1 MPSFDTSPNFMLM
14 SDFDARNFTSTLYTR
29 AGSNVALNANGRVVF
44 DDPVY
49 FLNGRGQASNK
60 SLKYYLEADKG
71 GTWTISINSSDRIV
85 WAKDTSE
92 SMDINCDFGGGAI
105 WGLDDDYLEMS
116 GTSATF
122 QSDWQRGNLIFWS
135 VGTANYG
142 RISYSNSS
150 TSYPTYYPTY
160 PVAQDMI
167 SLLSVRSG
175 NNAYCLQSAEE
186 ALFGDYVQWVLR
198 DDGRVMQIVNYVAN
212 ANLITFAWSDIAFR
226 DRLGFSGLESW
237 YSLYGRRVMIA
248 DNVMPG
254 VLAPSRPIEDHHL
267 AFDRVSDIRRK
278 GNGTYG
284 ANFKGNFV
292 KSSLRFYLDGIADI
306 QDDYKRFAFDLGDY
320 FYIGAKVSLVQE
332 VGESRLALRTTQI
345 NSSNPAYSLT
355 HTSESN
361 GMHGIITGTITQMSS
376 DLPFENR
383 IMRRIPITMEI
394 SHD

>member
-29 AGSNVALNANGRVVF
+29 AGSNVALNASGQVVF

-85 WAKDTSE
+85 WAKDTSQT
-92 SMDINCDFGGGAI
+92 MTIDAYLGGDM
-105 WGLDDDYLEMS
+105 WGLQNDTINMS
-116 GTSATF
+116 GTSVVF
-122 QSDWQRGNLIFWS
+122 PNDFDRGNLIFWAS
-135 VGTANYG
+135 GNSLYG
-142 RISYSNSS
+142 KLTYSGAS
-150 TSYPTYYPTY
+150 TVSPSIYPTY

-175 NNAYCLQSAEE
+175 DNAYCLQSAEE

-198 DDGRVMQIVNYVAN
+198 DDGRVMQVVNYTGN
-212 ANLITFAWSDIAFR
+212 ANLINFSWVDTAFR

-254 VLAPSRPIEDHHL
+254 ILAPSRPIEDHHL

-278 GNGTYG
+278 GDGSYG

-292 KSSLRFYLDGIADI
+292 KSSLRFYLDGIADV
-306 QDDYKRFAFDLGDY
+306 QDDYKRFAFELGDY
-320 FYIGAKVSLVQE
+320 FYIGAKINFIQE
-332 VGESRLALRTTQI
+332 VGESRLALRTAQI
-345 NSSNPAYSLT
+345 NASAPAYSLT

-361 GMHGIITGTITQMSS
+361 GMHGVITGTITQISS

-383 IMRRIPITMEI
+383 IMRRIPITLEI

>member
-14 SDFDARNFTSTLYTR
+14 SDFDARNFTGTLYTR
-29 AGSNVALNANGRVVF
+29 AGSNVALNTNGRVVF

-60 SLKYYLEADKG
+60 SLKYYLEADLG
-71 GTWTISINSSDRIV
+71 GTWTISINSNDRITWSRDSFISIDIETNNAGYV
-85 WAKDTSE
+85 WGIENEATI
-92 SMDINCDFGGGAI
+92 MN
-105 WGLDDDYLEMS
+105 
-116 GTSATF
+116 GTSVSF
-122 QSDWQRGNLIFWS
+122 VNNFSRGNLVFYALNDS
-135 VGTANYG
+135 SYG
-142 RISYSNSS
+142 KITYSNAS
-150 TSYPTYYPTY
+150 TQSPTYYPNF

-167 SLLSVRSG
+167 SLLSIRSSD
-175 NNAYCLQSAEE
+175 NAYCLQSAEE
-186 ALFGDYVQWVLR
+186 ALFGDYVQWILR
-198 DDGRVMQIVNYVAN
+198 DDGRVMQVVNYTGN
-212 ANLITFAWSDIAFR
+212 ANLINFSWVDTAFR

-278 GNGTYG
+278 GDGSYG

-292 KSSLRFYLDGIADI
+292 KSSLRFYLDGIADV
-306 QDDYKRFAFDLGDY
+306 QDDYKRFAFELGDY
-320 FYIGAKVSLVQE
+320 FYIGAKINFIQE
-332 VGESRLALRTTQI
+332 VGESRLALRTAQI
-345 NSSNPAYSLT
+345 NASAPAYSLT

-361 GMHGIITGTITQMSS
+361 GMHGVITGTITQMSS

-383 IMRRIPITMEI
+383 IMRRIPIALEI

>member
-49 FLNGRGQASNK
+49 FLNGRGQASNR

-71 GTWTISINSSDRIV
+71 GTWTISVNSNDRIV
-85 WAKDTSE
+85 WAKDTSQTITI
-92 SMDINCDFGGGAI
+92 DAYQGGDM
-105 WGLDDDYLEMS
+105 WGLQNDTIDMS
-116 GTSATF
+116 GTSVVF
-122 QSDWQRGNLIFWS
+122 PNDFDRGNLIFWS

-198 DDGRVMQIVNYVAN
+198 NDGRVMQVVNYTGN
-212 ANLITFAWSDIAFR
+212 ANLINFSWVDTAFR

-278 GNGTYG
+278 GDGTYG

-292 KSSLRFYLDGIADI
+292 KSSLRFYLDGIADV

-361 GMHGIITGTITQMSS
+361 GMHGVITGTITQMSS